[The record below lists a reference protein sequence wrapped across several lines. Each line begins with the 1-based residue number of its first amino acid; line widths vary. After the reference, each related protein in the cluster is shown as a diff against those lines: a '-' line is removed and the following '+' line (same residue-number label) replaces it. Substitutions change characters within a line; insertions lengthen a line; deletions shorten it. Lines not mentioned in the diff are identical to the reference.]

1 MVRGFESFKK
11 CFGGYENQ
19 YIIIGGTACDLIMA
33 DEEMEF
39 RATKDIDM
47 VLIVEAL
54 TTDFVNKLW
63 EYIKE
68 AEYEH
73 KNKGTDEAQF
83 YRFSNPK
90 DKSYP
95 TMIEL
100 FARET
105 GVIELDAH
113 SQLTPLPM
121 EDDIS
126 SLSAILLN
134 NEYYEFLKSGQRI
147 IDGVPLLRQEYL
159 IPFKAK
165 AWLDL
170 SNKKKNG
177 ETIDSRD
184 IRKHKN
190 DILRLSVLITKE
202 DKIYLP
208 TEIKHDMQNFIATI
222 KDETIDMKAI
232 GLGNITKEEFLELIQ
247 NCYL

>member
-1 MVRGFESFKK
+1 MVRGFESFRKW
-11 CFGGYENQ
+11 FEGYENQ
-19 YIIIGGTACDLIMA
+19 YTIIGGTACDLIMA
-33 DEEMEF
+33 EEEMEF
-39 RATKDIDM
+39 RATKDIDI

-54 TTDFVNKLW
+54 TKEFVEKLW
-63 EYIKE
+63 EYLKE

-73 KNKGTDEAQF
+73 KNKGTGEAQF

-90 DKSYP
+90 DKGYP

-100 FARET
+100 FARKT
-105 GVIELDAH
+105 DVIELDSHA
-113 SQLTPLPM
+113 QLTPLPM
-121 EDDIS
+121 EDDVS

-134 NEYYEFLKSGQRI
+134 DEYYEFLKKGQRI

-170 SNKKKNG
+170 SNKKKNR
-177 ETIDSRD
+177 EAVDSKN

-190 DILRLSVLITKE
+190 DILRLSVLMTKE
-202 DKIYLP
+202 DRIHLP
-208 TEIKHDMQNFIATI
+208 KEIKKDMKNFIEAM
-222 KDETIDMKAI
+222 KDEPIDMKAI
-232 GLGNITKEEFLELIQ
+232 GLGNITKAGFLELIR